1 MLIKGIMSDRTTRRV
16 VRVIGGAA
24 LLLAGAWAF
33 LYWNPGPL
41 IAWENYRFERRVQGL
56 AGLSESAVVAK
67 MGAPRETVT
76 AAEVASEPNKVWWN
90 SEGTDWDPAPTFPV
104 THRVLMYYNLFT
116 KAFIYV
122 GTNGLVEHVH
132 FSQT

>member
-1 MLIKGIMSDRTTRRV
+1 

-24 LLLAGAWAF
+24 LLLAGALMF

-76 AAEVASEPNKVWWN
+76 AAQVAAEPNKVWWN
-90 SEGTDWDPAPTFPV
+90 SENTDWDPAPTFPV

-116 KAFIYV
+116 KAFIYI
-122 GTNGLVEHVH
+122 GTNGVVEHVH
-132 FSQT
+132 FSDT

>member
-1 MLIKGIMSDRTTRRV
+1 MSDRRTMRV

-24 LLLAGAWAF
+24 LLLVGAWVVLSWLAF
-33 LYWNPGPL
+33 GPL
-41 IAWENYRFERRVQGL
+41 LAWSNHRFERRVQGL
-56 AGLSESAVVAK
+56 VGLSESAVVAK

-76 AAEVASEPNKVWWN
+76 AAQVASEPNKVWWN

-104 THRVLMYYNLFT
+104 THRVLMYYDGFT
-116 KAFIYV
+116 KAFIYI